1 MGLFGIFRG
10 IGKIIEGVAEGS
22 GKKIVKGALRT
33 GIGIIT
39 LGSVDSDDDAD
50 QDDYDE

>member
-22 GKKIVKGALRT
+22 GKKNSQRS
-33 GIGIIT
+33 IT
-39 LGSVDSDDDAD
+39 YRNWNHYSWFRRF
-50 QDDYDE
+50 